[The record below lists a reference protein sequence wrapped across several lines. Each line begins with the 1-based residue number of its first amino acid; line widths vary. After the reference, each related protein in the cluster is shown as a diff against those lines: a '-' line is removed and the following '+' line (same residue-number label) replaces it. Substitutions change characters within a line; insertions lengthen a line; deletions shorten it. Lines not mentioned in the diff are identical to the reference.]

1 MEKGQTVII
10 VKGMTCGH
18 CKAMVEK
25 NLSKVPGVETVTV
38 DLASGETEIQ
48 GHADLAAVREV
59 IDELGFSMD

>member
-25 NLSKVPGVETVTV
+25 NYQNFPAWK
-38 DLASGETEIQ
+38 Q
-48 GHADLAAVREV
+48 
-59 IDELGFSMD
+59 